1 MTPAAMPEDFTPIPA
16 WPGYFVNRL
25 GQVRSNFGTLTV
37 DPKGRVRVRPPGG
50 KSARSVYVG
59 ELMAAAGFFL
69 TAPPAAS
76 AEMEAEVAALR
87 HERDILK
94 RQVNGLR
101 SQLAA
106 ASETID
112 RGRKLNGHL
121 LFLVR
126 KHQGKCPQETLAREE
141 LA

>member
-25 GQVRSNFGTLTV
+25 GQVRSSSGTLAV

-69 TAPPAAS
+69 PAAPAVS
-76 AEMEAEVAALR
+76 AEMEAEAAALR
-87 HERDILK
+87 HERDTLE
-94 RQVNGLR
+94 RQVDGLR

-106 ASETID
+106 ASESIE
-112 RGRKLNGHL
+112 RGRRLNGHL

-126 KHQGKCPQETLAREE
+126 KRNGEPGPDGA
-141 LA
+141 

>member
-16 WPGYFVNRL
+16 WPGYFINRL
-25 GQVRSNFGTLTV
+25 GQVRSNFGTLAV

-59 ELMAAAGFFL
+59 ELMAAAGFFM
-69 TAPPAAS
+69 PAAPAVS
-76 AEMEAEVAALR
+76 AEMEAEAAALR
-87 HERDILK
+87 HERDMLE
-94 RQVNGLR
+94 RQVDGLR

-106 ASETID
+106 ASESIE
-112 RGRKLNGHL
+112 RGRRLNGHL

-126 KHQGKCPQETLAREE
+126 KRNGDPGPDGA
-141 LA
+141 